1 MTEPQYNVA
10 YYREQAEEARQSASK
25 ALTRESRDGYLKLAA
40 DWEKL
45 ADDIEAG
52 TVSSR
57 RTG

>member
-1 MTEPQYNVA
+1 MTEAQYNVA

-25 ALTRESRDGYLKLAA
+25 AVTRDSRDGYLKLAA

-45 ADDIEAG
+45 AEDIEAG
-52 TVSSR
+52 TFGTR